1 MRGFIYIYIVKCV
14 CVCVCVGVCVRAH
27 VCTLLSV
34 EVSGIFIVLTLKLCG
49 HYYNFSIVQKG
60 TSH

>member
-1 MRGFIYIYIVKCV
+1 MCA